1 MSVTIEDVISSAKLA
16 NLHIDEDKISDFQN
30 SMNEIL
36 KMLEQISSVNTDKV
50 QHLSILPTKKLEDYP
65 EHNPDQNQDLTASF
79 ENFAIEIDPL
89 SKEFLVPQVI
99 DEE

>member
-1 MSVTIEDVISSAKLA
+1 MSVSIEDVKSTAKLA
-16 NLHIDEDKISDFQN
+16 NLHIDEDKLSDFQN

-36 KMLEQISSVNTDKV
+36 NMFEQLSSVNTDKV

-65 EHNPDQNQDLTASF
+65 AQNPDQNQDLTESF
-79 ENFAIEIDPL
+79 ADFAIELDPT